1 MIFNRNRRYLDNL
14 ECLASLLCL
23 TVLISSGIFYF
34 LSLAMT
40 SSMIVIQLK
49 VFFSNFKFKL
59 LSCQIKKIL
68 KFAMKKKI
76 FCGSNKSRT
85 KEFNVMHN
93 EYIFFLVF
101 FFSFSWFTSFTFY
114 TSLALQ
120 QFLYSPTNIFWAK
133 IKHTEIVIF

>member
-14 ECLASLLCL
+14 ECLASLICL

-49 VFFSNFKFKL
+49 VFFSNFKLKL

-68 KFAMKKKI
+68 IFAMKKKI

-101 FFSFSWFTSFTFY
+101 FSRFLDLQVSLSTLLSHCNSFYIHQQTF
-114 TSLALQ
+114 
-120 QFLYSPTNIFWAK
+120 FERK
-133 IKHTEIVIF
+133 

>member
-23 TVLISSGIFYF
+23 TILISSGIFYF

-49 VFFSNFKFKL
+49 VFFFNFKLIF
-59 LSCQIKKIL
+59 LSCQKSKKNIKICNAL
-68 KFAMKKKI
+68 QWTKKI
-76 FCGSNKSRT
+76 FCGINKSRT

-93 EYIFFLVF
+93 EYIFSLVF

-120 QFLYSPTNIFWAK
+120 QFLYSPSNI
-133 IKHTEIVIF
+133 I